1 MYTMWDAPSDRDY
14 YDQFNPEPP
23 EDEEP
28 ELESENSIP
37 CAIAP
42 ASVYADQDGM
52 VDELAP
58 PPQDPG
64 PDELTEVA

>member
-28 ELESENSIP
+28 EPEPESSKPYE
-37 CAIAP
+37 IAP
-42 ASVYADQDGM
+42 ACDYAEQDDM
-52 VDELAP
+52 VDPFAP
-58 PPQDPG
+58 PPEHPS
-64 PDELTEVA
+64 PDGLPEVA